1 MLTDSQHTCVRVS
14 DLFFMNCHSI
24 SQDITRFS
32 YIIMST
38 SCTCYYVNQYYI
50 FVNII
55 LNQYYIFVHAPL
67 RKVKLI
73 LVSRASTTLIKKIE
87 ALGPV
92 PERPINPNPGLKFC
106 STFCIYLPMH
116 CFKVTYFVI
125 LFKLLF

>member
-1 MLTDSQHTCVRVS
+1 MIKKIPLNRV
-14 DLFFMNCHSI
+14 FF
-24 SQDITRFS
+24 
-32 YIIMST
+32 
-38 SCTCYYVNQYYI
+38 TCYFFI
-50 FVNII
+50 
-55 LNQYYIFVHAPL
+55 YIFVHAPL

-87 ALGPV
+87 ALGQV

-125 LFKLLF
+125 ILYLVEKAQQCVVSSSYMFLD